1 MKASKLL
8 KIIQEDLKKYPI
20 NYLKNKVTDERYI
33 DPLIKKLAEYN
44 SNIYY
49 EIYEFEIEDDY
60 EISNDVVKNIRND
73 IGYYFDKY
81 EEWTR
86 RENGDPGVVIRD
98 QLEGQRIVG
107 SHMDAGL
114 GAVNRRRHVADGR
127 GRLCRDDERTDSV
140 CGRELEFDAH
150 CHSDRV
156 LTVESLTVDAAIGA
170 GRESV
175 PVRE

>member
-81 EEWTR
+81 APTEFDEKKLTTNLTLYLALIAKKPLHPFS
-86 RENGDPGVVIRD
+86 EDKNDDVFFFNGTYYCKGKIKYIKDYR
-98 QLEGQRIVG
+98 
-107 SHMDAGL
+107 S
-114 GAVNRRRHVADGR
+114 
-127 GRLCRDDERTDSV
+127 LCRYCSCKTL
-140 CGRELEFDAH
+140 GYQGMF
-150 CHSDRV
+150 
-156 LTVESLTVDAAIGA
+156 
-170 GRESV
+170 
-175 PVRE
+175 

>member
-49 EIYEFEIEDDY
+49 EIYECEIEDDY

-73 IGYYFDKY
+73 IGYY
-81 EEWTR
+81 
-86 RENGDPGVVIRD
+86 
-98 QLEGQRIVG
+98 
-107 SHMDAGL
+107 
-114 GAVNRRRHVADGR
+114 
-127 GRLCRDDERTDSV
+127 
-140 CGRELEFDAH
+140 
-150 CHSDRV
+150 
-156 LTVESLTVDAAIGA
+156 LTNMHQQNLMKKN
-170 GRESV
+170 
-175 PVRE
+175 